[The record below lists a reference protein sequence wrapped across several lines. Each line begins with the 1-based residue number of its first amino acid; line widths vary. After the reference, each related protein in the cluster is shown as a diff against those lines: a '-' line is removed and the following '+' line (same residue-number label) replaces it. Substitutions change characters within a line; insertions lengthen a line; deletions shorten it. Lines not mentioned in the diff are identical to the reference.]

1 MTGTTSV
8 GSGRDPGPSSLYA
21 EMVGRKI
28 ADRLN
33 ATTRPTNREI
43 LLEVLL
49 VAVALEGN
57 NGELRFP
64 KNLIDQADMA
74 RMAGRRLVSRFDPV
88 TFEYVVNLTKPA
100 ATEPTQETLT

>member
-1 MTGTTSV
+1 MGSSQPTG
-8 GSGRDPGPSSLYA
+8 PASLYA
-21 EMVGRKI
+21 ELVGRKI

-49 VAVALEGN
+49 VAISLEGN

-64 KNLIDQADMA
+64 KALIDQADMA

-88 TFEYVVNLTKPA
+88 TFEYVV
-100 ATEPTQETLT
+100 TLTRPETTGQQQLET